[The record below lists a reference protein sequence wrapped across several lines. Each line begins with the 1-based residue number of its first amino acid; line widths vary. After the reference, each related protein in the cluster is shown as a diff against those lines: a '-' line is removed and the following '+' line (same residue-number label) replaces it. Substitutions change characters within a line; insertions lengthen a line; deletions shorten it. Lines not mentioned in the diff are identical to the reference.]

1 MREKCDNFRQICT
14 IWLNAIKIQK
24 NTCTLGKSVVYY
36 TMSMKKHDKFVSFDT
51 NYHMS
56 LSGAAALFKENSGKT
71 AKLKRRNPQ

>member
-1 MREKCDNFRQICT
+1 MYT

-36 TMSMKKHDKFVSFDT
+36 TLSTKNHAEFVLFDT
-51 NYHMS
+51 ISYMS

-71 AKLKRRNPQ
+71 ANFKRRKPQ